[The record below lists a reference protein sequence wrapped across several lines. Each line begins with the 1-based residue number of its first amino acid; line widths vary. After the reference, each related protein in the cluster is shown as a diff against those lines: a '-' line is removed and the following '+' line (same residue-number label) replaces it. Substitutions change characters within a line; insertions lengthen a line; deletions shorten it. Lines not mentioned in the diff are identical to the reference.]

1 MTDNNKDKIV
11 DSENEPQAL
20 ESPAS
25 LAPITFTKE
34 MKKNRLALTIGV
46 FAILLIIIMI
56 LAGGYFYQQNQAII
70 TQQKTQLS
78 TFSEQLSLQQQQ
90 QNQESQQLQSLQSD
104 FTAKIQNVQTQLQ
117 QTKNENK
124 IYKTDIQ
131 ALQRSLAEKNVRH
144 PNDWVLAEVE
154 YLVSLAGRK
163 IWLERDI
170 STAIALLLAADQRVV
185 EMNDASLSALRAAL
199 LEDINTLEALPKHD
213 LDGLVLT
220 LSNLERRINKLV
232 ISSISLPDTTNNE
245 DTALSTDINDWQANI
260 SKSWTTFVENFIVV
274 NKRDS
279 KIEALLS
286 PQQSWYLRESLRNN
300 LSKAEFSI
308 YREQQN
314 IYDIALNNAN
324 KLLKNYFDLNDHTT
338 NMFYKSIQELSSN
351 KIAIRYPDQ
360 LKSTPLLADIIQQR
374 AKKSLASTRITEG
387 G

>member
-1 MTDNNKDKIV
+1 MTVNKDNIT
-11 DSENEPQAL
+11 DGEAQQQTTTIATANSDM
-20 ESPAS
+20 AS
-25 LAPITFTKE
+25 GPT
-34 MKKNRLALTIGV
+34 KNRLALALAGGAL
-46 FAILLIIIMI
+46 FLMLIMI
-56 LAGGYFYQQNQAII
+56 LAAGYFYQQNQTTVKQLQI
-70 TQQKTQLS
+70 QQSK
-78 TFSEQLSLQQQQ
+78 FNEQLSQQQSEEEQ
-90 QNQESQQLQSLQSD
+90 ALKS
-104 FTAKIQNVQTQLQ
+104 IQANFSTKVENIQAQLQ

-124 IYKTDIQ
+124 IYKSDIQ
-131 ALQRSLAEKNVRH
+131 ALQRSLSEKNVRH

-163 IWLERDI
+163 IWLEHDI
-170 STAIALLLAADQRVV
+170 ATAIALLLAADQRVV
-185 EMNDASLSALRAAL
+185 EMNDASLSGLRAAL
-199 LEDINTLEALPKHD
+199 LEDINTLEALPKRD

-232 ISSISLPDTTNNE
+232 ITSISLPDATNNE
-245 DTALSTDINDWQANI
+245 DTVLSTDINDWQENI

-300 LSKAEFSI
+300 LSKAEFSV

-324 KLLKNYFDLNDHTT
+324 KLLKNYFDLTDHAT
-338 NMFYKSIQELSSN
+338 NQFYNAVQELTAN
-351 KIAIRYPDQ
+351 KIAISYPDQ
-360 LKSTPLLADIIQQR
+360 LKSTALLANIIQQR
-374 AKKSLASTRITEG
+374 AKKSLASSRITEG